1 MTSKA
6 YFKIVK
12 IKVGRQI
19 LMEKCI
25 TNMKNN
31 TYLIQTPKYPTG
43 CNLVDTCYLENARL
57 FFFVLERFLA

>member
-1 MTSKA
+1 
-6 YFKIVK
+6 
-12 IKVGRQI
+12 
-19 LMEKCI
+19 MEKCI

-43 CNLVDTCYLENARL
+43 CNLVDTCYIENARL